1 MIKSNKE
8 ILNLLL
14 EKDPTEVN
22 ALKSVDF
29 AIRYLNYNK
38 SMIRDKSGSSMDYYL
53 YAGFTIGF
61 GLISLIMG
69 IYLFFNTHLINNIGY
84 MIGML
89 VLFYLFLSN
98 IFSINDSKPIEH
110 FQIYRKIQ
118 DDMIKNKAELIK
130 KEKLD
135 NVQKLAEEYLDIK

>member
-1 MIKSNKE
+1 MVKSNKE
-8 ILNLLL
+8 ILQLLL
-14 EKDPTEVN
+14 EKEPTKEN
-22 ALKSVDF
+22 SLKSVEF
-29 AIRYLNYNK
+29 AIKYLNYNK

-69 IYLFFNTHLINNIGY
+69 IYLFFNPYLMNNIGY

-89 VLFYLFLSN
+89 VLFYMFLSN

-110 FQIYRKIQ
+110 FQVYRQIQ
-118 DDMIKNKAELIK
+118 EDIAKNKRDLIK

-135 NVQKLAEEYLDIK
+135 NVQKLAEEYLNIK